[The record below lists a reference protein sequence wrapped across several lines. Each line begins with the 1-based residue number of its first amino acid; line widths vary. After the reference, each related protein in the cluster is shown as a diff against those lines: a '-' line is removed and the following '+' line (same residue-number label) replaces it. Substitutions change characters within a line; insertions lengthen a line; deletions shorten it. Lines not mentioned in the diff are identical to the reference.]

1 MIFTQS
7 SKLRDV
13 CYEIRGPVPAEA
25 ARMEAE
31 GHKIVKLN
39 IGNPAPFGFE
49 APDEILVDMIKNL
62 PTAQGYSDSKGIPSA
77 RRAGAPYHQT
87 RDTPGSGLHAVYLGT
102 GDSERVPSARRAV
115 AQYYQS
121 RDMPG
126 IELDAVCLGNGVSE
140 LIQMV
145 CQALV
150 DDGDEVLI
158 PQPDY
163 PLWTASVSLAGG
175 RAVHYRCDEDE
186 HWWPDVTDIADRI
199 TERTKAIVVINP
211 NNPTGAVYPEH
222 VLQDIVEV
230 AREHGLM
237 ILADEIYDKILYDDV
252 VHTPI
257 ASFAPDLLSI
267 TFNGLS
273 KAYRV
278 AGFRA
283 GWMALYGPKD
293 DAENFIEGLDV
304 LSNMRLCPNVPAQ
317 HIVAT
322 ALGGQQTI
330 QGLVL
335 PGGRLLEQRDA
346 AYEGLTSIPGVSVE
360 KAQGALYMF
369 PKLDLEMYRIESD
382 EQFAY
387 DLLRAR
393 KLLVTQ
399 GTGFNLGTHDHFRLV
414 TLPPVEVLVDAVDR
428 IGDYLA
434 TIRR

>member
-31 GHKIVKLN
+31 GHAILKLN

-62 PTAQGYSDSKGIPSA
+62 PTAQGYSDSKGIPA
-77 RRAGAPYHQT
+77 
-87 RDTPGSGLHAVYLGT
+87 
-102 GDSERVPSARRAV
+102 ARRAV
-115 AQYYQS
+115 AQYYQM

-126 IELDAVCLGNGVSE
+126 IDLDDVYLGNGVSE

-145 CQALV
+145 CQGLV
-150 DDGDEVLI
+150 DDGDEVLV

-175 RAVHYRCDEDE
+175 RAVHYRCDEE
-186 HWWPDVTDIADRI
+186 QQWWPDVEDIASKVTD
-199 TERTKAIVVINP
+199 RTKAIVVINP

-222 VLQDIVEV
+222 VLRDIVEV
-230 AREHGLM
+230 ARTHGLM
-237 ILADEIYDKILYDDV
+237 ILADEIYDKILYDDA
-252 VHTPI
+252 VHTSI
-257 ASFAPDLLSI
+257 ASLAPDLLSI

-293 DAENFIEGLDV
+293 DATSFIEGLDV

-317 HIVAT
+317 HVVAT
-322 ALGGQQTI
+322 ALGGHQSINQ
-330 QGLVL
+330 LLL
-335 PGGRLLEQRDA
+335 PGGRLREQRDV
-346 AYEGLTSIPGVSVE
+346 AYEGLSAIDGVSVV

-369 PKLDLEMYRIESD
+369 PKLDREMYAIEDD

-387 DLLRAR
+387 DLLRQQ
-393 KLLVTQ
+393 KLLVTH
-399 GTGFNLGTHDHFRLV
+399 GTGFNLDTPDHFRLV
-414 TLPPVEVLVDAVDR
+414 TLPSAEMLANAVDR
-428 IGDYLA
+428 IADYLA
-434 TIRR
+434 SIRR

>member
-31 GHKIVKLN
+31 GHQIIKLN

-49 APDEILVDMIKNL
+49 APDEILVDMIRNL
-62 PTAQGYSDSKGIPSA
+62 PTAQGYSDSKGIPA
-77 RRAGAPYHQT
+77 
-87 RDTPGSGLHAVYLGT
+87 
-102 GDSERVPSARRAV
+102 ARRAV
-115 AQYYQS
+115 AQYYQT

-126 IELDAVCLGNGVSE
+126 IDLDDVYLGNGVSE

-150 DDGDEVLI
+150 DDGDEMLV

-175 RAVHYRCDEDE
+175 RAVHYRCDEE
-186 HWWPDVTDIADRI
+186 SEWWPDVTDIADRI

-222 VLQDIVEV
+222 VLRDIVEV
-230 AREHGLM
+230 ARKHGLM
-237 ILADEIYDKILYDDV
+237 ILADEIYDKILYDDA

-257 ASFAPDLLSI
+257 ASLAPDLLSI

-293 DAENFIEGLDV
+293 DATSFIEGLDV

-317 HIVAT
+317 HVVAT
-322 ALGGQQTI
+322 ALGGYQSVHE
-330 QGLVL
+330 LLL
-335 PGGRLLEQRDA
+335 PGGRLREQRDV
-346 AYEGLTSIPGVSVE
+346 AYEGLSAIDGVSVV
-360 KAQGALYMF
+360 KAKGALYMF
-369 PKLDLEMYRIESD
+369 PKLDREMYAIEDD

-387 DLLRAR
+387 DLLRSQ
-393 KLLVTQ
+393 KLLVTH
-399 GTGFNLGTHDHFRLV
+399 GTGFNLDTPDHFRLV
-414 TLPPVEVLVDAVDR
+414 TLPSVELLEDAVDR

-434 TIRR
+434 SIRR

>member
-31 GHKIVKLN
+31 GHAILKLN

-62 PTAQGYSDSKGIPSA
+62 PTAQGYSDSKGIPA
-77 RRAGAPYHQT
+77 
-87 RDTPGSGLHAVYLGT
+87 
-102 GDSERVPSARRAV
+102 ARRAV
-115 AQYYQS
+115 AQYYQM

-126 IELDAVCLGNGVSE
+126 IDLDDVYLGNGVSE

-145 CQALV
+145 CQGLV
-150 DDGDEVLI
+150 DDGDEVLV

-175 RAVHYRCDEDE
+175 RAVHYRCDEE
-186 HWWPDVTDIADRI
+186 QQWWPDVEDIASKVTD
-199 TERTKAIVVINP
+199 RTKAIVVINP

-222 VLQDIVEV
+222 VLRDIVEV
-230 AREHGLM
+230 ARTHGLM
-237 ILADEIYDKILYDDV
+237 ILADEIYDKILYDDA
-252 VHTPI
+252 VHTSI
-257 ASFAPDLLSI
+257 ASLAPDLLSI

-293 DAENFIEGLDV
+293 DATSFIEGLDV

-317 HIVAT
+317 HVVAT
-322 ALGGQQTI
+322 ALGGHQSINQ
-330 QGLVL
+330 LLL
-335 PGGRLLEQRDA
+335 PGGRLREQRDV
-346 AYEGLTSIPGVSVE
+346 AYEGLSAIDGVSVI

-369 PKLDLEMYRIESD
+369 PKLDREMYAIEDD

-387 DLLRAR
+387 DLLRQQ
-393 KLLVTQ
+393 KLLVTH
-399 GTGFNLGTHDHFRLV
+399 GTGFNLDTPDHFRLV
-414 TLPPVEVLVDAVDR
+414 TLPSAEMLANAVDR

-434 TIRR
+434 SIRR

>member
-31 GHKIVKLN
+31 GHTILKLN

-62 PTAQGYSDSKGIPSA
+62 PTAQGYSDSKGIPA
-77 RRAGAPYHQT
+77 
-87 RDTPGSGLHAVYLGT
+87 
-102 GDSERVPSARRAV
+102 ARRAV
-115 AQYYQS
+115 AQYYQM

-126 IELDAVCLGNGVSE
+126 IDLDDVYLGNGVSE

-145 CQALV
+145 CQGLV
-150 DDGDEVLI
+150 DDGDEVLV

-175 RAVHYRCDEDE
+175 RAVHYRCDEE
-186 HWWPDVTDIADRI
+186 QQWWPDVEDIASKVTD
-199 TERTKAIVVINP
+199 RTKAIVVINP

-222 VLQDIVEV
+222 VLRDIVEV
-230 AREHGLM
+230 ARTHGLM
-237 ILADEIYDKILYDDV
+237 ILADEIYDKILYDDA
-252 VHTPI
+252 VHTSI
-257 ASFAPDLLSI
+257 ASLAPDLLSI

-293 DAENFIEGLDV
+293 DATSFIEGLDV

-322 ALGGQQTI
+322 ALGGHQSINQ
-330 QGLVL
+330 LLL
-335 PGGRLLEQRDA
+335 PGGRLREQRDV
-346 AYEGLTSIPGVSVE
+346 AYEGLSAIDGVSVV

-369 PKLDLEMYRIESD
+369 PKLDREMYAIEDD

-387 DLLRAR
+387 DLLRQQ
-393 KLLVTQ
+393 KLLVTH
-399 GTGFNLGTHDHFRLV
+399 GTGFNLDTPDHFRLV
-414 TLPPVEVLVDAVDR
+414 TLPPAEMLANAVDR
-428 IGDYLA
+428 IADYLA
-434 TIRR
+434 SIRR

>member
-31 GHKIVKLN
+31 GHKIIKLN

-77 RRAGAPYHQT
+77 RRA
-87 RDTPGSGLHAVYLGT
+87 
-102 GDSERVPSARRAV
+102 V
-115 AQYYQS
+115 AQYYQM
-121 RDMPG
+121 RGMPG
-126 IELDAVCLGNGVSE
+126 IELDDVYLGNGVSE

-163 PLWTASVSLAGG
+163 PLWTASVALAGG
-175 RAVHYRCDEDE
+175 RAVHYRCDEEE

-199 TERTKAIVVINP
+199 TPRTKAIVVINP

-222 VLQDIVEV
+222 VLRDIVEV
-230 AREHGLM
+230 ARKHGLM
-237 ILADEIYDKILYDDV
+237 ILADEIYDKILYDEA
-252 VHTPI
+252 VHTSI
-257 ASFAPDLLSI
+257 ASLAPDLLSI

-283 GWMALYGPKD
+283 GWMALHGPKEH
-293 DAENFIEGLDV
+293 ATSFIEGLDV

-322 ALGGQQTI
+322 ALGGRQSIQQ
-330 QGLVL
+330 LLL
-335 PGGRLLEQRDA
+335 PGGRLREQRDV
-346 AYEGLTSIPGVSVE
+346 AYDGLSALPGVSVQ

-369 PKLDLEMYRIESD
+369 PRLDLEMYAIEDD

-387 DLLRAR
+387 DLLRSH

-399 GTGFNLGTHDHFRLV
+399 GTGFNYPTPDHFRLV
-414 TLPPVEVLVDAVDR
+414 TLPPVEMLADAIDR
-428 IGDYLA
+428 IGDFLT